1 MKRYITPLTRQMS
14 TKEESAELKKFLGEN
29 KKFFTKVAKAIS
41 QGLEVIEINSQFRTK
56 NSHGIIEYL
65 SKYDQKN

>member
-1 MKRYITPLTRQMS
+1 MKRYITPLTRQMTS
-14 TKEESAELKKFLGEN
+14 YEEIAEI
-29 KKFFTKVAKAIS
+29 KKFFDDHKKYFTKTAKAIS

-56 NSHGIIEYL
+56 NSQGIIEYL

>member
-1 MKRYITPLTRQMS
+1 MKRYITPLTRKMS
-14 TKEESAELKKFLGEN
+14 TKEESAEVMKFFEEN
-29 KKFFTKVAKAIS
+29 KKYFTKVAKAIS

-65 SKYDQKN
+65 SKYDRKN

>member
-14 TKEESAELKKFLGEN
+14 SYEEIAELKKFFEVN
-29 KKFFTKVAKAIS
+29 KKHFTKVAKAIS
-41 QGLEVIEINSQFRTK
+41 QGLEVIEINSQFKTK

-65 SKYDQKN
+65 SKYDKKN